1 MRPRHAKT
9 ALGALLLALA
19 LYAILA
25 APGLLTDTASTGPAS
40 RPISAVRP

>member
-1 MRPRHAKT
+1 MKPRHAKT

-25 APGLLTDTASTGPAS
+25 APGVLTDSASTGPAS
-40 RPISAVRP
+40 RPIAAARP

>member
-9 ALGALLLALA
+9 ALGALLIALA

-25 APGLLTDTASTGPAS
+25 APGVLSDSASTAPAS
-40 RPISAVRP
+40 RPIAAVRP

>member
-25 APGLLTDTASTGPAS
+25 APVVLTDSASTAPAS
-40 RPISAVRP
+40 RPIATAQP